1 MFTTRLGLAQVDC
14 DLGNVEANLV
24 RAREFVAEAKE
35 RGVDLVVFP
44 ELNLTGYS
52 LGEATDEVALELQDE
67 RIASFI
73 EEVKDISVVLGF
85 YEDSSGIRTYNSS
98 IYIEEG
104 SVLRLHRKIYLPT
117 YGVFEERK
125 YFSPGQSMRAFKSSF
140 GRMAMLICNDAWQPA
155 LSFLAVQDGAE
166 VLLVPSNSAESN
178 YPDVMDSREYWKD
191 ITRFYARM
199 LESYVVFVNRVG
211 TEGSLTFWG
220 GSHVVDPKGRIVQE
234 GPGHKEC
241 LLTADIDFKEVRQ
254 RRRRVPLVKEA
265 RLALLSKELNRLVD
279 EGGDL

>member
-1 MFTTRLGLAQVDC
+1 MRLGLAQVDC

-24 RAREFVAEAKE
+24 RAREIVEEAKG

-52 LGEATDEVALELQDE
+52 LGEATDEIALELQDE
-67 RIASFI
+67 RVASFI

-85 YEDSSGIRTYNSS
+85 YEDGNGIRTYNSS

-104 SVLRLHRKIYLPT
+104 SVLRLHRKMYLPT

-125 YFSPGQSMRAFKSSF
+125 YFSPGQSMRAFNSRF
-140 GRMAMLICNDAWQPA
+140 GRMAMLICNDAWQPV

-178 YPDVMDSREYWKD
+178 YPDVIDSREYWKD

-220 GSHVVDPKGRIVQE
+220 GSHVVDPKGQLVQE
-234 GPGHKEC
+234 GPAHKEC
-241 LLTADIDFKEVRQ
+241 LLTVDVDVKEVR
-254 RRRRVPLVKEA
+254 RRRRQVPLVKEA
-265 RLALLSKELNRLVD
+265 RLALLSKELNRLVE